1 MKEGEVAIYDKLLDQ
16 MPGCWNL
23 TKDEFIYMPELS
35 SSKLVHV
42 RFERGEVTS
51 VKEFQLP
58 DGVSIKSP
66 ISANLDLLVESQK
79 DENK

>member
-1 MKEGEVAIYDKLLDQ
+1 

-42 RFERGEVTS
+42 RFERFEVTS

-58 DGVSIKSP
+58 NGVSIKSP
-66 ISANLDLLVESQK
+66 ISANLDLLVESQNN
-79 DENK
+79 ENK